1 MATEAGL
8 IKEDQHK
15 AVIYE
20 SILLLTEL
28 SMTPDGP
35 RRQHVLD
42 KAQQFCRALR
52 DTENFAQPNYIEIPE
67 RYKPKWDALVTMET
81 FTTV

>member
-1 MATEAGL
+1 MAIEAGL

-28 SMTPDGP
+28 SMVPEGP
-35 RRQHVLD
+35 KRQHVLD
-42 KAQQFCRALR
+42 KV
-52 DTENFAQPNYIEIPE
+52 NFIA
-67 RYKPKWDALVTMET
+67 
-81 FTTV
+81 